1 MKIFFVNG
9 VRGGDEVEFA
19 LPEITIGRD
28 DGNILRIPT
37 EAVSRY
43 HARLRQNESGVWTI
57 CDQGSTNGVKLN
69 RVRIGGERELA
80 EGDLIEIG
88 DQMIRVTG
96 LNAEPPKVIFNP
108 IPSVTP
114 FHPEVERALEPEAA
128 TGTTVEA
135 PLPLSEPPPAASK
148 AAESKAADAAGE
160 SGSGTKTDLS
170 ALLIGRAGSLFDR
183 TRRIEPQPERGADN
197 ASETS
202 EPAAAES
209 KPRRRISNLT
219 FYTVIG
225 VVAVVVITSVLRW
238 MGPDAARKAPKAAAA
253 EPPLTLFFEKE
264 IKAPDNVFRFAMQLE
279 NGRVTF
285 TLDDLKSQRHYQ
297 RTFEKL
303 NSGAVSILR
312 SRIRS
317 SGIRA
322 MVPPT
327 APRTK
332 ELISR
337 RLVIAEKQELLE
349 FRIAGRFVPAEFEAV
364 EKAIDD
370 FAESYGLQT
379 ISLTP
384 EELRNQ
390 AAASFAKAEDLYA
403 NREARPT
410 NLRDAIDRYR
420 QVVNYLEQFSPH
432 PPLWD
437 RAKRRLTEAEELRK
451 RKLDNLEYER
461 VRLGGIR
468 DFQRMRQVFLQVMEL
483 ADQESP
489 EFDIAR
495 QRLFKLDNY
504 LGKMKR

>member
-57 CDQGSTNGVKLN
+57 SDQGSTNGVKLN

-108 IPSVTP
+108 IPSVSP
-114 FHPEVERALEPEAA
+114 FHADGERPLEPEAA
-128 TGTTVEA
+128 PGTAVEG
-135 PLPLSEPPPAASK
+135 PLAASEPPLIPPAATGG
-148 AAESKAADAAGE
+148 AEAKSDAVE
-160 SGSGTKTDLS
+160 SGSAGMRQDLA
-170 ALLIGRAGSLFDR
+170 ALLGGRAGALFDR
-183 TRRIEPQPERGADN
+183 SRRVEEQPAGGATEVAN
-197 ASETS
+197 EEGGKSGS
-202 EPAAAES
+202 
-209 KPRRRISNLT
+209 RRRISNLT

-225 VVAVVVITSVLRW
+225 VVAVVVITSILRW
-238 MGPDAARKAPKAAAA
+238 MGAGAGRQVSKAAAS
-253 EPPLTLFFEKE
+253 EPPLSVFFEKE

-279 NGRVTF
+279 NDRVTF
-285 TLDDLKSQRHYQ
+285 TLDDLKAQRHYQ

-303 NSGAVSILR
+303 NAGAVSILR

-322 MVPPT
+322 MVPP
-327 APRTK
+327 AEPRTK
-332 ELISR
+332 ELITR
-337 RLVIAEKQELLE
+337 RLVIAERPELLE
-349 FRIAGRFVPAEFEAV
+349 FRITGRFVPAEFEAV

-390 AAASFAKAEDLYA
+390 AAASFAKAEDLYS
-403 NREARPT
+403 NREARPA

-437 RAKRRLTEAEELRK
+437 RAKRRLAEAEELRQ

-504 LGKMKR
+504 LGKMNR

>member
-88 DQMIRVTG
+88 DQMIRVTE

-108 IPSVTP
+108 IPSVSP
-114 FHPEVERALEPEAA
+114 FRSDGERGLEPEVAP
-128 TGTTVEA
+128 GTAVEG
-135 PLPLSEPPPAASK
+135 PPPAAEPPPLPGRGDS
-148 AAESKAADAAGE
+148 GPE
-160 SGSGTKTDLS
+160 SGAEEGAPGTRPDLS
-170 ALLIGRAGSLFDR
+170 ALLVGRAGALFDR
-183 TRRIEPQPERGADN
+183 TRHVEPPQEEAAGE
-197 ASETS
+197 ETTD
-202 EPAAAES
+202 AAER

-238 MGPDAARKAPKAAAA
+238 MGPEPGRKAPAAAA
-253 EPPLTLFFEKE
+253 EPPLTVFFEKE
-264 IKAPDNVFRFAMQLE
+264 IKAPDNVFRFSMLLE

-303 NSGAVSILR
+303 NAGTVSLLR
-312 SRIRS
+312 NRIRS

-322 MVPPT
+322 MVPPA
-327 APRTK
+327 APRAK

-337 RLVIAEKQELLE
+337 RLVIAEKPELLE
-349 FRIAGRFVPAEFEAV
+349 FRVAGRFVPAEFEAV

-390 AAASFAKAEDLYA
+390 AAASFAKAEDLYS

-437 RAKRRLTEAEELRK
+437 RAKRRLAEAEELRK

-461 VRLGGIR
+461 VRLGGVR

-495 QRLFKLDNY
+495 QRLFKLDHY
-504 LGKMKR
+504 LGKMNR

>member
-43 HARLRQNESGVWTI
+43 HARLRQNEAGVWTV

-69 RVRIGGERELA
+69 RVRISGERELA
-80 EGDLIEIG
+80 EGDLIEVG

-96 LNAEPPKVIFNP
+96 LNTEPPKVIFNP
-108 IPSVTP
+108 IPSVAS
-114 FHPEVERALEPEAA
+114 FHSEVERSLEPEAA
-128 TGTTVEA
+128 PGTAVEA
-135 PLPLSEPPPAASK
+135 PLPSSEPPRTASK
-148 AAESKAADAAGE
+148 TAESTGE
-160 SGSGTKTDLS
+160 GVGTKTDLF
-170 ALLIGRAGSLFDR
+170 ALLMGHAGALFDR
-183 TRRIEPQPERGADN
+183 SRHSEPQVQSGAPGMSDALGPER
-197 ASETS
+197 E
-202 EPAAAES
+202 
-209 KPRRRISNLT
+209 KPNPRHRISNLT

-225 VVAVVVITSVLRW
+225 VVAVIVITSVVRW
-238 MGPDAARKAPKAAAA
+238 MGQAAERETPKTAAV
-253 EPPLTLFFEKE
+253 EPPLALFFEKE

-337 RLVIAEKQELLE
+337 RLVIAEKSELLE
-349 FRIAGRFVPAEFEAV
+349 FRIAGRFVPTEFEAV

>member
-9 VRGGDEVEFA
+9 VRSGDEVEFA

-43 HARLRQNESGVWTI
+43 HARLKQNESGVWTI

-108 IPSVTP
+108 IPSFSP
-114 FHPEVERALEPEAA
+114 FRGEGERGLEPAA
-128 TGTTVEA
+128 APGTAVEEHGAVSAGTSFAAA
-135 PLPLSEPPPAASK
+135 PPEPRTSEEPG
-148 AAESKAADAAGE
+148 GE
-160 SGSGTKTDLS
+160 SGSGNKPDLA
-170 ALLIGRAGSLFDR
+170 ALLVGRAGGLFDR
-183 TRRIEPQPERGADN
+183 TRRAAQSAGSAEAGTKTEPEA
-197 ASETS
+197 
-202 EPAAAES
+202 PAAAP
-209 KPRRRISNLT
+209 PRRRISNLT

-238 MGPDAARKAPKAAAA
+238 MEPGQTRPAAKAA
-253 EPPLTLFFEKE
+253 EPPLTVFFEKE
-264 IKAPDNVFRFAMQLE
+264 IKAPDNVFRFAMLLE
-279 NGRVTF
+279 GEKVTF
-285 TLDDLKSQRHYQ
+285 TLDDLKSQRHYR

-322 MVPPT
+322 MVPPS

-337 RLVIAEKQELLE
+337 HLVIAEKPDLLE
-349 FRIAGRFVPAEFEAV
+349 FRLAGRYVPTEFEAV
-364 EKAIDD
+364 EQAIDD

-390 AAASFAKAEDLYA
+390 AAASFAKAEDLFS

-437 RAKRRLTEAEELRK
+437 RARRRLEEAEALRK

-468 DFQRMRQVFLQVMEL
+468 DFQRMRQVFIEVMEL